1 SGPNLARE
9 IAAGL
14 PASTVIA
21 SLSEAT
27 ASVVQERLMTPALRI
42 YTQTDIAG
50 VELAGALKNV
60 YAIAAGVA
68 DGFNVGENA
77 KATMLTR
84 ALAEMTRL
92 GVALGANRQTFAG
105 LA

>member
-1 SGPNLARE
+1 LRPFIRADQIILSGTKGLELESLLRMSEIMQAELPDVPPAQLAVLSGPNLARE

-50 VELAGALKNV
+50 VELAG
-60 YAIAAGVA
+60 
-68 DGFNVGENA
+68 
-77 KATMLTR
+77 
-84 ALAEMTRL
+84 
-92 GVALGANRQTFAG
+92 
-105 LA
+105 